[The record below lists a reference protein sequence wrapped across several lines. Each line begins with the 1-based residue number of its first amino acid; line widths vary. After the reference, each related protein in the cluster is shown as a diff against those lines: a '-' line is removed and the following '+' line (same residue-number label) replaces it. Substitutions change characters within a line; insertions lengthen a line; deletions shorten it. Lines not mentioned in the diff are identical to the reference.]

1 MWRKSWGFVLVFA
14 IASIVSGEA
23 RGVGGGG
30 FVKTK
35 GKKFIKNGKA
45 FFLNGFN
52 SYWLMYM
59 ASDPSTRAKVSEAFA
74 KASKYGMNVA
84 RTWAFNDGGSK
95 PLQASPGSYNQDMFK
110 GLDFVVSEASKHGIH
125 LILTLVN
132 NWDGYGGKKQ
142 YVQWA
147 REQGHSL
154 NNDDE
159 FFTNAIVKDYFKNYI
174 KAVVTRINSVS
185 GVAYKDDSTIL
196 AWELMNEPRC
206 SSDLSGKAFQVTLSL
221 PQYTFEN

>member
-1 MWRKSWGFVLVFA
+1 MERPS
-14 IASIVSGEA
+14 
-23 RGVGGGG
+23 
-30 FVKTK
+30 
-35 GKKFIKNGKA
+35 
-45 FFLNGFN
+45 FLNGFN

-59 ASDPSTRAKVSEAFA
+59 ASDPSTRAKVSETFA

-84 RTWAFNDGGSK
+84 RTWAFNDGGAK
-95 PLQASPGSYNQDMFK
+95 PLQTSSGSYNQDMFK
-110 GLDFVVSEASKHGIH
+110 GLDYVVSEASKHGIH

-159 FFTNAIVKDYFKNYI
+159 FFTNPIVKGYFKNYFECCPLYEFMNMRERELLGLDFLRVMMRN
-174 KAVVTRINSVS
+174 KDEK
-185 GVAYKDDSTIL
+185 GVGGG
-196 AWELMNEPRC
+196 N
-206 SSDLSGKAFQVTLSL
+206 
-221 PQYTFEN
+221 